1 MTATP
6 PREPAPT
13 PEGITAPLRLPDFRN
28 LFLGRTFDEFA
39 NAIAPVA
46 LAFAVLDLTGSP
58 IQLGLVVG
66 ARSLANV
73 AFLLLAGVLADR
85 FPRAVILQ
93 GTGAAAAL
101 TQAAIAVG
109 VLCGFANVP
118 LLIALSVANGA
129 VAAISLPAA
138 AALTPQTVPPS
149 LLTQANALVR
159 AAANAG
165 RIGGAALGGLLVAA
179 SGPGWTLGANAALFA
194 LSAVAYHG
202 VHAPAAG
209 DGAPGS
215 PLRELAEGWREFT
228 ARRWVWLVVLQF
240 MVVNAV
246 ISGGIVVLGPAIA
259 DEGIGRGGWGF
270 VLAAQTAGAFAGG
283 FLAARWRPRYALRI
297 GVGVMLAECVPLVFL
312 AHLPELVPLMAVM
325 FLAGMAVEQFTIA
338 WDVSLQE
345 NIPPDRLAR
354 VYSYDMLGSFIA
366 LPVGEMAAGPL
377 AAEFGR
383 SATLV
388 GGAVLVTVAT
398 LLTLTSRQ
406 VRTLRRRPE
415 ASSHHG
421 HAGCDQVPDGT

>member
-6 PREPAPT
+6 SREPLSASA
-13 PEGITAPLRLPDFRN
+13 GLTAPLRLPDFRN

-39 NAIAPVA
+39 NALAPVA

-58 IQLGLVVG
+58 AALGLVVG

-93 GTGAAAAL
+93 GTGVAAAL
-101 TQAAIAVG
+101 TQATIATS
-109 VLCGFANVP
+109 VLYGFASVP
-118 LLIALSVANGA
+118 LLVALSVGNGA
-129 VAAISLPAA
+129 VSAISLPAA
-138 AALTPQTVPPS
+138 AALTPQTVPSS

-165 RIGGAALGGLLVAA
+165 RIGGAALGGVLVAA
-179 SGPGWTLGANAALFA
+179 AGPGWTLGANAALFA
-194 LSAVAYHG
+194 LSAVAYRG
-202 VHAPAAG
+202 VHAPSAG
-209 DGAPGS
+209 EDTRRS

-246 ISGGIVVLGPAIA
+246 VSGGLVVLGPTIA
-259 DEGIGRGGWGF
+259 DDGIGRGGWGF

-297 GVGVMLAECVPLVFL
+297 GVAVTLVEAVPLVFL

-325 FLAGMAVEQFTIA
+325 FLAGIAIEQFTIA

-366 LPVGEMAAGPL
+366 LPIGEMAAGPL
-377 AAEFGR
+377 AEQFGR

-388 GGAVLVTVAT
+388 GGAAVLAVVT

-406 VRTLRRRPE
+406 IRTLQRLPG
-415 ASSHHG
+415 S
-421 HAGCDQVPDGT
+421 

>member
-6 PREPAPT
+6 PREPAPN
-13 PEGITAPLRLPDFRN
+13 PVGLTAPLRLPDFRN
-28 LFLGRTFDEFA
+28 LFVGRTFDEFA
-39 NAIAPVA
+39 NALAPVA

-101 TQAAIAVG
+101 TQAAIAAS

-118 LLIALSVANGA
+118 LLVALSVANGA

-138 AALTPQTVPPS
+138 AALTPQTVPSS

-165 RIGGAALGGLLVAA
+165 RIGGAALGGLLVAV
-179 SGPGWTLGANAALFA
+179 SGPGWTLGMNAALFA

-209 DGAPGS
+209 DGSRSS

-246 ISGGIVVLGPAIA
+246 VSGGLVVLGPMIA
-259 DEGIGRGGWGF
+259 DEGIGRSGWGL

-283 FLAARWRPRYALRI
+283 FLAARWRPSHALRI
-297 GVGVMLAECVPLVFL
+297 GVGVTLAEAVPLVFL

-377 AAEFGR
+377 AAQFGR
-383 SATLV
+383 PATLV
-388 GGAVLVTVAT
+388 GGAVLVAVVT
-398 LLTLTSRQ
+398 LVTLTSKQ
-406 VRTLRRRPE
+406 VRTLERLPE
-415 ASSHHG
+415 S
-421 HAGCDQVPDGT
+421 

>member
-1 MTATP
+1 MSAS
-6 PREPAPT
+6 A
-13 PEGITAPLRLPDFRN
+13 GLTAPLRLPDFRN

-39 NAIAPVA
+39 NALAPVA

-58 IQLGLVVG
+58 AALGLVVG

-93 GTGAAAAL
+93 GTGVAAAL
-101 TQAAIAVG
+101 TQATIATS
-109 VLCGFANVP
+109 VLYGFASVP
-118 LLIALSVANGA
+118 LLVALSVGNGA
-129 VAAISLPAA
+129 VSAISLPAA
-138 AALTPQTVPPS
+138 AALTPQTVPSS

-165 RIGGAALGGLLVAA
+165 RIGGAALGGVLVAA
-179 SGPGWTLGANAALFA
+179 AGPGWTLGANAALFA
-194 LSAVAYHG
+194 LSAVAYRG
-202 VHAPAAG
+202 VHAPSAG
-209 DGAPGS
+209 EDTRRS

-246 ISGGIVVLGPAIA
+246 VSGGLVVLGPTIA
-259 DEGIGRGGWGF
+259 DDGIGRGGWGF

-297 GVGVMLAECVPLVFL
+297 GVAVTLVEAVPLVFL

-325 FLAGMAVEQFTIA
+325 FLAGIAIEQFTIA

-366 LPVGEMAAGPL
+366 LPIGEMAAGPL
-377 AAEFGR
+377 AEQFGR

-388 GGAVLVTVAT
+388 GGAAVLAVVT

-406 VRTLRRRPE
+406 IRTLQRLPG
-415 ASSHHG
+415 S
-421 HAGCDQVPDGT
+421 

>member
-1 MTATP
+1 M
-6 PREPAPT
+6 
-13 PEGITAPLRLPDFRN
+13 TAPLRLPDFRN

-39 NAIAPVA
+39 NALAPVA

-58 IQLGLVVG
+58 AALGLVVG

-93 GTGAAAAL
+93 GTGVAAAL
-101 TQAAIAVG
+101 TQATIATS
-109 VLCGFANVP
+109 VLYGFASVP
-118 LLIALSVANGA
+118 LLVALSVGNGA
-129 VAAISLPAA
+129 VSAISLPAA
-138 AALTPQTVPPS
+138 AALTPQTVPSS

-165 RIGGAALGGLLVAA
+165 RIGGAALGGVLVAA
-179 SGPGWTLGANAALFA
+179 AGPGWTLGANAALFA
-194 LSAVAYHG
+194 LSAVAYRG
-202 VHAPAAG
+202 VHAPSAG
-209 DGAPGS
+209 EDTRRS

-246 ISGGIVVLGPAIA
+246 VSGGLVVLGPTIA
-259 DEGIGRGGWGF
+259 DDGIGRGGWGF

-297 GVGVMLAECVPLVFL
+297 GVAVTLVEAVPLVFL

-325 FLAGMAVEQFTIA
+325 FLAGIAIEQFTIA

-366 LPVGEMAAGPL
+366 LPIGEMAAGPL
-377 AAEFGR
+377 AEQFGR

-388 GGAVLVTVAT
+388 GGAAVLAVVT

-406 VRTLRRRPE
+406 IRTLQRLPG
-415 ASSHHG
+415 S
-421 HAGCDQVPDGT
+421 